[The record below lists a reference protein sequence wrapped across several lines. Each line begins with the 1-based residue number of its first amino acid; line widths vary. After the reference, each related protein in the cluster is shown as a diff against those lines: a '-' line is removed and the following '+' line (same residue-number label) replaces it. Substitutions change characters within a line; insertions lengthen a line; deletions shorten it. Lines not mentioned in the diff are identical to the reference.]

1 MQTPVPFD
9 TGEQAERSTPMDAER
24 RPWPATSAVV
34 GAVLWVLAPLRQPV
48 LEAGGHPDEGELVLV
63 GHSLP
68 DVTS

>member
-1 MQTPVPFD
+1 
-9 TGEQAERSTPMDAER
+9 MDAER